1 MKFHNIG
8 YLFKEGI
15 KNLWKNR
22 TMSIASIGVLI
33 SCLLLTGCA
42 ALVSVNLTS
51 MMASVE
57 GNNSI
62 TIYLTEGLPALTAIE
77 IGDQIRGIENVS
89 DCTFIPKDDALADMM
104 ERLGDDGTILEGLEG
119 DDNFLPDAYTI
130 SMYDLTI
137 YDETMEQ
144 IQSIEGVD
152 HYTDYADIASKL
164 SSIDMVVRIASIVLI
179 AVLGVVSLFII
190 SNTVTLL
197 RILQRLSLIKFT
209 RVFLQQFAG
218 GQIHQSRG
226 NARREGV
233 RYRIRIHIGVHQP

>member
-77 IGDQIRGIENVS
+77 IGDQIRSIENVS
-89 DCTFIPKDDALADMM
+89 DCTFIPKDDATA
-104 ERLGDDGTILEGLEG
+104 
-119 DDNFLPDAYTI
+119 FSP
-130 SMYDLTI
+130 
-137 YDETMEQ
+137 
-144 IQSIEGVD
+144 
-152 HYTDYADIASKL
+152 
-164 SSIDMVVRIASIVLI
+164 
-179 AVLGVVSLFII
+179 SLFKYLPIE
-190 SNTVTLL
+190 
-197 RILQRLSLIKFT
+197 ILPPRSPNSAPIT
-209 RVFLQQFAG
+209 TYAAM
-218 GQIHQSRG
+218 I
-226 NARREGV
+226 
-233 RYRIRIHIGVHQP
+233 

>member
-77 IGDQIRGIENVS
+77 IGDQIRGI
-89 DCTFIPKDDALADMM
+89 
-104 ERLGDDGTILEGLEG
+104 
-119 DDNFLPDAYTI
+119 
-130 SMYDLTI
+130 
-137 YDETMEQ
+137 
-144 IQSIEGVD
+144 
-152 HYTDYADIASKL
+152 
-164 SSIDMVVRIASIVLI
+164 
-179 AVLGVVSLFII
+179 
-190 SNTVTLL
+190 
-197 RILQRLSLIKFT
+197 
-209 RVFLQQFAG
+209 
-218 GQIHQSRG
+218 
-226 NARREGV
+226 
-233 RYRIRIHIGVHQP
+233 